1 MKILRYESSKQEARW
16 KCTTIQAKQLRITA
30 DAYLNTAGSQFPA
43 LAVPR
48 NITVQADVLGM
59 RELLV
64 TIWKQQKE
72 ILPEKSLV
80 LLYFSFTLLYQRQ
93 LNIYTP
99 FSHEMSQKAERA
111 CMAHG

>member
-48 NITVQADVLGM
+48 DITVQADVLGM
-59 RELLV
+59 KELLV

-72 ILPEKSLV
+72 ILPGKIFGFTVFLFYPPISETIEYLHSL
-80 LLYFSFTLLYQRQ
+80 LT
-93 LNIYTP
+93 
-99 FSHEMSQKAERA
+99 
-111 CMAHG
+111 